1 MDWFEAI
8 TGFKEG
14 EYHDTK
20 SKLVESDGCL
30 HSNLSSKIYAVGDF
44 QVPSL
49 AELRDRRNQYGS
61 SGRLS
66 VKNISGDV
74 RSMHSDR
81 QYAGALFQVASQ
93 FNMLEMVHPG
103 VTPEEGVTGYQFD
116 HTQGPACAMA
126 AGAATI
132 YRNYL
137 APVGN
142 QDGQTS
148 DRQID
153 GLAELGAKLAELL
166 GADITDL
173 WLMSNGYAMASAEGL
188 RKIGD
193 LLRSFSPE
201 ERELLKGSL
210 RIGLHT
216 GCQVTDV
223 PPEEKVLVSQ
233 SFCSALP
240 VAYTGIEKHLWEP
253 FARLVL
259 EASYEATILAG
270 LENMQSGRSN
280 KILLTKL
287 GGGAFGNREDWIGD
301 AIRKALE
308 TAADEELSVLIVS
321 YGETSEHMRAIE
333 RYFL

>member
-8 TGFKEG
+8 TGFKESD
-14 EYHDTK
+14 YHETK
-20 SKLVESDGCL
+20 SKLVESDGYL
-30 HSNLSSKIYAVGDF
+30 HSQSSSKIYAVGEF

-49 AELRDRRNQYGS
+49 AELRDRRNQYAS

-66 VKNISGDV
+66 VQNISGDV

-116 HTQGPACAMA
+116 RTQGPACAMA

-142 QDGQTS
+142 QDGQTAG
-148 DRQID
+148 RQID
-153 GLAELGAKLAELL
+153 GLAELGANLAEML
-166 GADITDL
+166 GVDITDL

-193 LLRSFSPE
+193 LLRSCSPE

-216 GCQVTDV
+216 GCQVTDL

-233 SFCSALP
+233 AFCSALP
-240 VAYTGIEKHLWEP
+240 VAYTGIDKHLWEP

-259 EASYEATILAG
+259 EASYEATVLAG

-308 TAADEELSVLIVS
+308 TAADEKLSVLIVS
-321 YGETSEHMRAIE
+321 FGKTSEHMSAIE
-333 RYFL
+333 RNFL

>member
-8 TGFKEG
+8 AGFKEG
-14 EYHDTK
+14 NYHDTK
-20 SKLVESDGCL
+20 SKLVESDGYL
-30 HSNLSSKIYAVGDF
+30 HSNLSSKTYAVGDF

-137 APVGN
+137 VPVGN

-153 GLAELGAKLAELL
+153 GLAELGAKLAEML
-166 GADITDL
+166 GVDITDL
-173 WLMSNGYAMASAEGL
+173 WLGSGL
-188 RKIGD
+188 IKLDPQPDR
-193 LLRSFSPE
+193 
-201 ERELLKGSL
+201 
-210 RIGLHT
+210 
-216 GCQVTDV
+216 CQFD
-223 PPEEKVLVSQ
+223 
-233 SFCSALP
+233 
-240 VAYTGIEKHLWEP
+240 H
-253 FARLVL
+253 R
-259 EASYEATILAG
+259 
-270 LENMQSGRSN
+270 
-280 KILLTKL
+280 
-287 GGGAFGNREDWIGD
+287 
-301 AIRKALE
+301 
-308 TAADEELSVLIVS
+308 
-321 YGETSEHMRAIE
+321 
-333 RYFL
+333 